1 MTPVLKTTNPTVISF
16 VEALL
21 KGEGIPVFILDSNI
35 SVLEG
40 SIGIFPR
47 RLAVA
52 DADAEKAR
60 AILRD
65 AGLEHEIAN

>member
-1 MTPVLKTTNPTVISF
+1 MTPILKTTNPTVLSF
-16 VEALL
+16 VESIL
-21 KGEGIPVFILDSNI
+21 KQAGIPVFVLDSNI

-47 RLAVA
+47 RVAVA
-52 DADAEKAR
+52 DEDVEEAR

-65 AGLEHEIAN
+65 AGLNHEITD